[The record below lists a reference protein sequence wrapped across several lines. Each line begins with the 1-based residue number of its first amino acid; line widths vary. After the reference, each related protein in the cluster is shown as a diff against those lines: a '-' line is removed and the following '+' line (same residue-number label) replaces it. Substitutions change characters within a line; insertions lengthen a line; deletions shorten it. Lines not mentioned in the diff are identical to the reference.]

1 MHYYLVD
8 RPTEDLIKRA
18 ILRRIRKFSTIFQDY
33 VWFEGEFATFGM
45 DIACN
50 ILIILFRIRMRYKT
64 VLDAKLIKQQPK

>member
-33 VWFEGEFATFGM
+33 V
-45 DIACN
+45 
-50 ILIILFRIRMRYKT
+50 
-64 VLDAKLIKQQPK
+64 